1 MLNSSQCGR
10 FYLTAKAAEIRR
22 KFDVGDVL
30 ELVSRYNIAP
40 TQRTPIVIVAVGK
53 KSGALSVGSL
63 WTKPAGTS
71 S

>member
-1 MLNSSQCGR
+1 M
-10 FYLTAKAAEIRR
+10 
-22 KFDVGDVL
+22 L
-30 ELVSRYNIAP
+30 ELVSRYYITPN
-40 TQRTPIVIVAVGK
+40 QRTQIVIAVGK

>member
-10 FYLTAKAAEIRR
+10 FYLTAKAAEIKR
-22 KFDVGDVL
+22 KFNVIDVL
-30 ELVSRYNIAP
+30 ELVFRYDTTP
-40 TQRTPIVIVAVGK
+40 KQRTPIVIAVGK

-63 WTKPAGTS
+63 WIKPAGMS

>member
-22 KFDVGDVL
+22 RFDVGDVL

-40 TQRTPIVIVAVGK
+40 TQRTSIVIAVGK

>member
-10 FYLTAKAAEIRR
+10 FYLTAKAAEIKR
-22 KFDVGDVL
+22 KFNVIDVL
-30 ELVSRYNIAP
+30 ELVFRYDTTP
-40 TQRTPIVIVAVGK
+40 KQRTPIVIVAVGK